1 MHSAMLGPKDGSY
14 SDALLVL
21 EQGLSNLQRTDK
33 SCENSIG
40 KILLAM
46 SALHSERG
54 DLATALDKAQ
64 LVHGLPFASLA
75 LRVAA
80 LESATDLHLQMGQD
94 AASLGLA
101 EKCLQ
106 LLSEGSGADSVE
118 NEALQLQAKAL
129 KGLVD
134 LVLGTPES
142 AKPYFAGFETCGSE
156 KESSF
161 CGRVALSY
169 AEYLHAT
176 GNLFLAKEYY
186 QKALLISPTKG
197 LAETSVLG
205 ALGMDGVHLSANCA
219 LGQVAT
225 HTGKFKEAEEVLTGA
240 LKEVEEHFGSN
251 HPKVGMVLT
260 CMADMFRQKG
270 TLDGSSTL
278 LIQEGL
284 YRRAIDL
291 MKAPSLDVED
301 IPSLRR
307 DIVALA
313 RGGYAEALCVQQNRK
328 SEGERMRRWAERAWT
343 NRRMSL
349 AQALDSADASNVCIL
364 DTRIERI
371 I

>member
-1 MHSAMLGPKDGSY
+1 MALRQVYRSSLGWGSLGRLLLPTSSSSMNRISLFCSSVGAGPSETVTLQMIDYAFSHARSQRSDGSY

-75 LRVAA
+75 LR
-80 LESATDLHLQMGQD
+80 
-94 AASLGLA
+94 

-106 LLSEGSGADSVE
+106 LLSEGSGADSLE
-118 NEALQLQAKAL
+118 NEALQLRAKAL

-142 AKPYFAGFETCGSE
+142 
-156 KESSF
+156 
-161 CGRVALSY
+161 GRVALSY

-186 QKALLISPTKG
+186 QKALLISPTNG

-205 ALGMDGVHLSANCA
+205 ALGMDEVHLSANCA

-291 MKAPSLDVED
+291 MKAPSLDVEA
-301 IPSLRR
+301 INPRCEKWPLFLYIGVSSGCSLR
-307 DIVALA
+307 L
-313 RGGYAEALCVQQNRK
+313 
-328 SEGERMRRWAERAWT
+328 
-343 NRRMSL
+343 
-349 AQALDSADASNVCIL
+349 
-364 DTRIERI
+364 
-371 I
+371 

>member
-1 MHSAMLGPKDGSY
+1 MRSAMLGPKDGSY

-46 SALHSERG
+46 STLHSERE
-54 DLATALDKAQ
+54 DLATAVDKAQ
-64 LVHGLPFASLA
+64 LVHGFPFVSLA

-80 LESATDLHLQMGQD
+80 LESETDLHLQMGQD

-106 LLSEGSGADSVE
+106 LLSDESIADSLE
-118 NEALQLQAKAL
+118 REALQLRAKAL
-129 KGLVD
+129 KGIVEL
-134 LVLGTPES
+134 LHGTPES
-142 AKPYFAGFETCGSE
+142 AKLHFSEFESYGPE
-156 KESSF
+156 KDSSF
-161 CGRVALSY
+161 CGRVSLSY
-169 AEYLHAT
+169 AEYLHAM
-176 GNLFLAKEYY
+176 GNFSLARKYY
-186 QKALLISPTKG
+186 EKAVLVSPTKG
-197 LAETSVLG
+197 LAETSALG
-205 ALGMDGVHLSANCA
+205 DLGMDGVHLSANCA

-225 HTGKFKEAEEVLTGA
+225 HTGKFKEAEELLTGA

-251 HPKVGMVLT
+251 HPKVGVVLT
-260 CMADMFRQKG
+260 CMADMFRKKG

-284 YRRAIDL
+284 YRRAIGL
-291 MKAPSLDVED
+291 MKAPALDDEE
-301 IPSLRR
+301 IPALRR
-307 DIVALA
+307 DILALA

-343 NRRMSL
+343 NRRLSL
-349 AQALDSADASNVCIL
+349 AQALDSADDSNVCVI